1 MQWTE
6 VSKTIPLDIHLRLQ
20 QESVARRPHDA
31 ARHAA
36 LGEIL
41 MRLAKFGDAVVAFD
55 QAESLG
61 PCNFRHFDRLA
72 QCYLSLD
79 RPDAAMRV
87 CERGNEVMPDC
98 AALYTAHGSALWT
111 LGRHNEARKAFL
123 TALALSP
130 VAFDAAERLLSP
142 LASDPDGGRMLSLC
156 EEFPSV
162 YANSTVV
169 RGYRAIALSRMG
181 QLDEARSIVDLERHP
196 ARITFEPPAEFDG
209 LEHFNTV
216 LANEILRNPGLRYAP
231 SYKFNRAE
239 SLDIPGA
246 RAYRALV
253 KFLCAAIEGYIAE
266 FARRG
271 LDSILPAP
279 PREGSFTS
287 AGNVVRSDERHR
299 AHLHKFAYISGVYHV
314 TVPTDMARADD
325 RAGALVLGSCN
336 DLTGGYIPC
345 WGSRDIKPIPGVAT
359 LFPSHIFH
367 SVAPTRSEHPRIA
380 VPFDLE
386 DPHLAHAGCVQ

>member
-1 MQWTE
+1 
-6 VSKTIPLDIHLRLQ
+6 
-20 QESVARRPHDA
+20 
-31 ARHAA
+31 
-36 LGEIL
+36 
-41 MRLAKFGDAVVAFD
+41 
-55 QAESLG
+55 
-61 PCNFRHFDRLA
+61 
-72 QCYLSLD
+72 
-79 RPDAAMRV
+79 
-87 CERGNEVMPDC
+87 
-98 AALYTAHGSALWT
+98 
-111 LGRHNEARKAFL
+111 
-123 TALALSP
+123 
-130 VAFDAAERLLSP
+130 
-142 LASDPDGGRMLSLC
+142 
-156 EEFPSV
+156 
-162 YANSTVV
+162 V

-181 QLDEARSIVDLERHP
+181 RLDEARSIVDLERHP

-336 DLTGGYIPC
+336 DLTGGDISC

-367 SVAPTRSEHPRIA
+367 SVAPPRGEA
-380 VPFDLE
+380 PPSSCPFDSK
-386 DPHLAHAGCVQ
+386 